1 MWFSPVGPW
10 AGGNKQTAAVF
21 SRTPALVQGTDQCSS
36 FRLYTH
42 AAACCWCPQHRK
54 ASPWFNWPAT
64 FFLVFSLSIWALA
77 VDHSAQSL
85 VSLCSGRVTLR
96 NFAPFPTVF
105 FFNFQLPI
113 DPKIILRW
121 INQCFW
127 IRTLRAAYA
136 WCCCSSW
143 PLPAPRWR
151 TGDWISQV
159 VLFICHYCNCR
170 ILKLL
175 NDLFIDDN
183 YSLSAEPINRVKRIV
198 TKSSL
203 AAVKDRM
210 AVVGASVERSNSL
223 RSHLMSLISLL
234 RKDGGF
240 SNSASGRDAT
250 WKAHDIRLA
259 THLVATFYMLKDN
272 GFKPPPSSSNRK
284 LAKGNSD
291 DDRLLDFMAACFVL
305 FSQDSG
311 FVRMPDKTRTAPLT
325 PEEEDD
331 FLREL
336 TALFFV
342 LSSGGDV
349 FKLLSSTMGGE
360 DSIHQQQ
367 VEADFAAQL
376 SQANGLKLPFKGRC
390 LFAYSDLS

>member
-1 MWFSPVGPW
+1 M
-10 AGGNKQTAAVF
+10 
-21 SRTPALVQGTDQCSS
+21 
-36 FRLYTH
+36 
-42 AAACCWCPQHRK
+42 
-54 ASPWFNWPAT
+54 
-64 FFLVFSLSIWALA
+64 
-77 VDHSAQSL
+77 
-85 VSLCSGRVTLR
+85 
-96 NFAPFPTVF
+96 
-105 FFNFQLPI
+105 
-113 DPKIILRW
+113 
-121 INQCFW
+121 
-127 IRTLRAAYA
+127 
-136 WCCCSSW
+136 
-143 PLPAPRWR
+143 
-151 TGDWISQV
+151 
-159 VLFICHYCNCR
+159 VLFICHYCKCR